1 MEKLMEIYNSV
12 TTTLHEYLYK
22 TGIYPFIL
30 LGLVFL
36 FIIFVAIKY
45 NPAKQLRNVYNGINQ
60 RLIDRANIAAYKK
73 KKKNF
78 DFNKIH
84 DSLLQNG
91 ILFRFPWLDNP
102 ANYLSLKILMGIALG
117 FVLSL
122 LFPVL
127 FIVGFIF
134 GYKSLDFL
142 VYAVNSADNKRM
154 QNDIQLIYNLI
165 LIQSK
170 SHINLTY
177 ALCDCID
184 MIDQD
189 DVRLKYNLKKLKI
202 NLFSGYT
209 FKDAIKIFNESF
221 NNQYIDSLC
230 LTLIQVEETGLA
242 TELLK
247 DINNQV
253 QHFSS
258 LQLSKKKEEMDV
270 KVSLASLLFL
280 GATLAIGIGAGFVE
294 LTNSLAGTG
303 LF

>member
-1 MEKLMEIYNSV
+1 MEKLKEIYEGLINF
-12 TTTLHEYLYK
+12 LYQYLYK
-22 TGIYPFIL
+22 TGVYPFIL
-30 LGLVFL
+30 LGMVFAFIL
-36 FIIFVAIKY
+36 FIAIKY
-45 NPAKQLRNVYNGINQ
+45 NPTKQLKNAYNGLNQ
-60 RLIDRANIAAYKK
+60 RLIERSNAAAYKNK
-73 KKKNF
+73 KKFNF
-78 DFNKIH
+78 NRIH
-84 DSLLQNG
+84 DTLLQNG
-91 ILFRFPWLDNP
+91 ILFRLPWLDNP
-102 ANYLSLKILMGIALG
+102 ANYISFKIILGIVAGFLFSLVYPIFFILG
-117 FVLSL
+117 FL
-122 LFPVL
+122 L
-127 FIVGFIF
+127 

-142 VYAVNSADNKRM
+142 VYIVNAEDNKKM

-184 MIDQD
+184 MIDPD
-189 DVRLKYNLKKLKI
+189 DVRLRVALKQLKV

-209 FKDAIKIFNESF
+209 FKNAIKLFNENF

-242 TELLK
+242 ADLLR

-258 LQLSKKKEEMDV
+258 LQLSKKKDEMDI
-270 KVSLASLLFL
+270 KVTIASLLFL
-280 GATLAIGIGAGFVE
+280 SATLAIGIGAGFIE
-294 LTNSLAGTG
+294 LSESLQMTG